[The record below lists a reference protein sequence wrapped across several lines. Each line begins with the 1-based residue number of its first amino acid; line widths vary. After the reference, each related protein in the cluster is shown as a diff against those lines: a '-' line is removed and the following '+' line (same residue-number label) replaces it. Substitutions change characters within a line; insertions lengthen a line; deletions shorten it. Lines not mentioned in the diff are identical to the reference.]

1 MNSGNIDP
9 VALLQI
15 EYLIV
20 DEFQDLNPMD
30 LDFVDGLVTAGSNVF
45 IAGDP
50 IGLRLD
56 LRLRFRQ
63 GFIQFCRSAAKTLQL
78 HCTDHAFHTQCVL
91 HLAKVEQ

>member
-1 MNSGNIDP
+1 VLPGEIVRQCVHEMNSGNIDP

-50 IGLRLD
+50 IGPSVRPALT
-56 LRLRFRQ
+56 
-63 GFIQFCRSAAKTLQL
+63 IQARIHPILQERCKNVATAL
-78 HCTDHAFHTQCVL
+78 H
-91 HLAKVEQ
+91 